1 MSEEELSED
10 NAAVLDCNYDDEE
23 TGSHDSDE
31 LDEQAEAVLEGL
43 LYIVGDEGLSL
54 DQAAQALDI
63 SRERCE
69 ALLDDMMRKADP
81 DYDKKSDIKWNF
93 TKFLVNRE
101 GEVIARFEP
110 TEDMAKVRA
119 AVEAAL

>member
-1 MSEEELSED
+1 MNSKL
-10 NAAVLDCNYDDEE
+10 
-23 TGSHDSDE
+23 GP
-31 LDEQAEAVLEGL
+31 
-43 LYIVGDEGLSL
+43 
-54 DQAAQALDI
+54 
-63 SRERCE
+63 
-69 ALLDDMMRKADP
+69 LLDDMMRKADP